1 VNKDPKKITET
12 LLHLSGNLNVEKRDL
27 LEYRISEFVNQ
38 YAYIPLKEIKVGE
51 LINKIIRMLID
62 FKPKLPSD
70 IYLLSKALIT
80 VEGVGTKLDPD
91 FDMVSHIE
99 PFAKNLLKKRM
110 DPVKLAKALYS
121 SVAEFRLLIKDFP
134 FEIREIIR
142 QIKAEN

>member
-27 LEYRISEFVNQ
+27 LEYLISEFANQ

-62 FKPKLPSD
+62 FKLKLPSD

-80 VEGVGTKLDPD
+80 VEGVGTLDPD